1 MWLDDHKKS
10 FYKAWWETKFQPAAL
25 KRGSNFPISQ
35 GIQIGIFYKVVDQ
48 QILGSKK
55 IPRAKK
61 RGSKLKQF
69 QLLVVK
75 VKPEARPMDIGT
87 MQEMKAT
94 RERLQCHDME
104 PWFTGAKFLED
115 IFEVAT
121 LLISF
126 GNEHIYPIK
135 NGENGKSIIIF
146 KSGGQG
152 YGIVPKRVSWF
163 VIEVAK
169 LVAKKAASWRWR
181 LVETEFL
188 FGCCFND
195 KLSYLVTLQ

>member
-48 QILGSKK
+48 QILGSNFPGEKTG
-55 IPRAKK
+55 R
-61 RGSKLKQF
+61 KLNQF

-121 LLISF
+121 LLTSF
-126 GNEHIYPIK
+126 GNEYIYIYI
-135 NGENGKSIIIF
+135 SH
-146 KSGGQG
+146 
-152 YGIVPKRVSWF
+152 
-163 VIEVAK
+163 
-169 LVAKKAASWRWR
+169 
-181 LVETEFL
+181 
-188 FGCCFND
+188 
-195 KLSYLVTLQ
+195 